1 MRNAARSILLM
12 ALILGASFGAMI
24 ALQHWF
30 DIQAVAPMTFVLAV
44 FLVSLVTSGYA
55 WGIAASLV
63 SVLAVNFA
71 FTFPYFQL
79 NFSLPEN
86 MLSGVVMLFVAVM
99 TSALTTRLKKQQR
112 MRAESEAETMRA
124 NLLRAVSHDL
134 RTPLTAIYG
143 SCSTIVEN
151 YDSLDKGQQLQL
163 LRQVCADASWL
174 NRMVENLLSITRVS
188 GSGIALDKTPTVLE
202 ELVDA
207 VLVSFKAHFPG
218 QTVTVEIPEAF
229 ITIPMD
235 PMLIQQVLVNLLEN
249 AVRHAAGMTRLT
261 LRVTVQ
267 GARAVFEVI
276 DNGCG
281 LPAGGADSLLRGENG
296 RTAVDSRRSGM
307 GIGLSV
313 CGTIV
318 RAHGGQL
325 SALPTPGG
333 GATFRFW
340 LDLEEEAHG

>member
-99 TSALTTRLKKQQR
+99 TNALTTRLKKQQR

-281 LPAGGADSLLRGENG
+281 LPAGGADSLLRGESG

>member
-112 MRAESEAETMRA
+112 MRAECEAETMRA

-151 YDSLDKGQQLQL
+151 YDSLDKSQQLQL

>member
-267 GARAVFEVI
+267 DARAVFEVI

>member
-249 AVRHAAGMTRLT
+249 AVRHAVGMTRLT

-281 LPAGGADSLLRGENG
+281 LPAGGADSLLRGESG

-313 CGTIV
+313 CSTIV

>member
-281 LPAGGADSLLRGENG
+281 LPAGGADSLLRGESG

-325 SALPTPGG
+325 SALSTPGG